1 MQYYIKFKRII
12 MKIKTNRKA
21 KKCVCIAEINKQ
33 MNGLKIDTLFD
44 INGKTYPAIWATNEV
59 TRKKGEKKVR
69 KYILPSFCPWCGKT
83 GFAFGG

>member
-1 MQYYIKFKRII
+1 MS
-12 MKIKTNRKA
+12 
-21 KKCVCIAEINKQ
+21 
-33 MNGLKIDTLFD
+33 GLKIETLFD

-59 TRKKGEKKVR
+59 IRKKGEKKVR